1 MKIWK
6 RSMLVLGAMLLL
18 LFFSYSVSAVSDDTD
33 DVWKHTYSETGY
45 SWNKFGSKPSID
57 ITDVS
62 YSINGNQATLT
73 MKTVGNIVTNSRNTV
88 YTMHLAYSDSAF
100 YMVYYSDGN
109 GVVLGQGS
117 FSESPLQLE
126 HTVSGNT
133 FTGTFDVEDPN
144 LDYQVIGFNVEHTDV
159 DAETGDAWWDYA
171 PNSEAPYYSSG
182 GDGNNGNDN
191 NNGDSNGDETNQPSG
206 GTPGFEILTLISA
219 ITISIIIL
227 RKRK

>member
-6 RSMLVLGAMLLL
+6 RSMFVLGTILLL
-18 LFFSYSVSAVSDDTD
+18 LIFSYSVSAVSDDTN
-33 DVWKHTYSETGY
+33 DVWKHTYSSTGY

-62 YSINGNQATLT
+62 YSIDGNQATLT
-73 MKTVGNIVTNSRNTV
+73 MKTVGNIVTNSENTV
-88 YTMHLAYSDSAF
+88 YTMHLSYSDSAF
-100 YMVYYSDGN
+100 YMVYYSNGN

-117 FSESPLQLE
+117 FSGSMSQLDY
-126 HTVSGNT
+126 TVSGNT
-133 FTGTFDVEDPN
+133 FTGTFEVEDPN
-144 LDYQVIGFNVEHTDV
+144 LGYNVIGFNAEHTDV

-171 PNSEAPYYSSG
+171 PNSEAPYYSAG
-182 GDGNNGNDN
+182 GDNNGNDN
-191 NNGDSNGDETNQPSG
+191 NNQDNNDNTNQPSG
-206 GTPGFEILTLISA
+206 GTPGFEILTLIAA